1 MYGEG
6 CDGAED
12 WGFVLVSGVQLW
24 LKKIPSKVCDS
35 CGGSV
40 FECGLDD
47 KGYCP
52 RCQAIRSIVSDIP
65 EDDGKAIIGFKGER
79 I

>member
-1 MYGEG
+1 M
-6 CDGAED
+6 
-12 WGFVLVSGVQLW
+12 
-24 LKKIPSKVCDS
+24 KKCIVDFCESIEITEAQFRGDDKI
-35 CGGSV
+35 GGSV

-52 RCQAIRSIVSDIP
+52 RCQAIRLIVSDVP